1 MRLFTTLLLAL
12 ALTGAF
18 VAPVGAADR
27 PVGPETGQARVG
39 EDDGPVPGDPDEAEA
54 FDRFGLPGQGEIRLG
69 WNEFW
74 CRVIHVW
81 AGDTTGSRC

>member
-27 PVGPETGQARVG
+27 PVGPETGQARTA
-39 EDDGPVPGDPDEAEA
+39 DPDAGPEDPDETEA
-54 FDRFGLPGQGEIRLG
+54 FDRYVLPGQGEIGLG

-81 AGDTTGSRC
+81 AGDTSGSRC